1 MNQKA
6 SIIVPCYNQAT
17 YLPQTLDSVIAQTY
31 DDWECIVVNDGSSD
45 NTEEVVGRYCKKDE
59 RIKYIYQPNSGV
71 SIARNT
77 GIAHAIGD
85 YILPLDGDDL
95 IASNYIDNAVAYF
108 REHPLC
114 KVVYCRVRK
123 FGLDNY
129 EWKLGKYDYDRL
141 LWQNCLFCS
150 AVYKREDYL
159 RTSGY
164 NPNMVNGWE
173 DWDFWLSLL
182 HRDDE
187 VHQLDDVLF
196 FYRTKKHSRDVSAKE
211 WKSNLFRQVYENHK
225 DLYADLEG
233 RELELYAEMKY
244 RELDVHDIRQ
254 SLSYRIGYGL
264 TKPIRFIKKKLHKSE

>member
-1 MNQKA
+1 MNQVV
-6 SIIVPCYNQAT
+6 SIIVPCYNQAA
-17 YLPQTLDSVIAQTY
+17 YLSQTLDSVIAQTY

-45 NTEEVVGRYCKKDE
+45 NTETVADSYCKKDN
-59 RIKYIYQPNSGV
+59 RIKYYYQPNAGLSA
-71 SIARNT
+71 ARNA
-77 GIAHAIGD
+77 GIVHTTGD
-85 YILPLDGDDL
+85 YILPLDADDL
-95 IASNYIDNAVAYF
+95 IAPNYIENAVAYF
-108 REHPLC
+108 LEHPLC
-114 KVVYCRVRK
+114 KVVYCRARK
-123 FGLDNY
+123 FGLYNY

-164 NPNMVNGWE
+164 NPNMVKGWE

-182 HRDDE
+182 HRNDE
-187 VHQLDDVLF
+187 VHQLDDILF
-196 FYRTKKHSRDVSAKE
+196 FYRTKEKSMVIEAKDS
-211 WKSNLFRQVYENHK
+211 KSDLFKQVYENHK

-233 RELELYAEMKY
+233 RELEFYAEMKY
-244 RELDVHDIRQ
+244 RELDVYDIRQ